1 MSPWKN
7 RYLLCLAM
15 ILMIAAIG
23 IRVPSLVI
31 TNYDME
37 VFNRR
42 WYETLVEE
50 GIFQALGRSFT
61 N

>member
-1 MSPWKN
+1 
-7 RYLLCLAM
+7 M